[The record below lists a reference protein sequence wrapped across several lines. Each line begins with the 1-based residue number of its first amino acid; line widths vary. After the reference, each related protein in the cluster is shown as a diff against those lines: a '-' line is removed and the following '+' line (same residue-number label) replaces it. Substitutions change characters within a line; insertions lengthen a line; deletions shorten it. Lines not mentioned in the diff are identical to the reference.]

1 MCILPSSPC
10 LPGCYI
16 TIRWLDSFL
25 MVLHGT
31 RRLLH
36 FACLLL
42 VYCHVWWKFSVLEL
56 SLNWC
61 VCLVKVN
68 SAYVFVHLQIG
79 SAAEEPR
86 VLCIVQDT
94 TNAKTVNER
103 LTLNLPASTT
113 VNKLCEDV
121 AHKAGYVNGTF
132 CLAWANK
139 SDMVRVLP

>member
-1 MCILPSSPC
+1 MLHNDQMIRQFSDGIAWHKKTVALC
-10 LPGCYI
+10 LSI
-16 TIRWLDSFL
+16 AF
-25 MVLHGT
+25 
-31 RRLLH
+31 
-36 FACLLL
+36 F
-42 VYCHVWWKFSVLEL
+42 YCHVWWKFSVLEL

-132 CLAWANK
+132 SLTWANN